1 LFFHFWILAKYIKAW
16 RQFFDVT
23 ILLTVAGITL
33 GVSVLMV
40 AMSSFSGFETTL
52 KRAIIEAVGD
62 VAIYKRNGKIDKIEA
77 LEKQLK
83 PYRKAVQEQLYFLG
97 QESLVASK
105 GKISAIFL
113 QGVEKEKTASVLNL
127 KNRITQGQNSWD
139 YQDDV
144 PPAYL
149 GKDLL
154 KKMNLKI
161 GDSFKIVI
169 PRTNQSASTSDLNPI
184 IKTFY
189 VVAAVDLGKYDF
201 NSRFIFVDLPI
212 LQELLGTQNISG
224 VRLKLK
230 NSDRAEKW
238 AQMVQ
243 EKLGWSYSVMDWRQT
258 NKNYFSAIDYEKRV
272 IFFVVLIIV
281 VAAGFNVITS
291 LFVTILKRYRD
302 ISLLKTLGATPFD
315 IGFLFC
321 LHGLLLGA
329 IGTGLGLIIG
339 WSLCF
344 GFEWMQKVFPLLP
357 PDIYRLSFVAT
368 EFRAQDLLW
377 ICGATMTICF
387 LSTLIPALRG
397 AQLSPVEGLK
407 YE

>member
-1 LFFHFWILAKYIKAW
+1 MFFHFWILARYIKAW

-23 ILLTVAGITL
+23 ILLTIAGITL

-83 PYRKAVQEQLYFLG
+83 PHMSNVQEKLYFLG

-105 GKISAIFL
+105 GKISAVFL

-127 KNRITQGQNSWD
+127 KNRIVQGQNSWELR
-139 YQDDV
+139 DDV

-149 GKDLL
+149 GKDLV
-154 KKMNLKI
+154 KKMDLKI
-161 GDSFKIVI
+161 GDTFKVVL
-169 PRTNQSASTSDLNPI
+169 PRTSKSSASDLNPI
-184 IKTFY
+184 LKTFY
-189 VVAAVDLGKYDF
+189 VVGVLDLGKYDF
-201 NSRFIFVDLPI
+201 NSRFVFVDLPI
-212 LQELLGTQNISG
+212 VQDLLATDMISG
-224 VRLKLK
+224 IRLKLK
-230 NSDRAEKW
+230 DSDRAEKW
-238 AQMVQ
+238 AQAVQ

-302 ISLLKTLGATPFD
+302 ISLLKTLGARPFD

-329 IGTGLGLIIG
+329 LGTGLGLLIG
-339 WSLCF
+339 WILCY
-344 GFEWMQKVFPLLP
+344 GFEWAQKIYPLMP
-357 PDIYRLSFVAT
+357 ADIYRLSFVAT
-368 EFRAQDLLW
+368 ELRTQDIVW
-377 ICGATMTICF
+377 ICSATMMICF

-397 AQLSPVEGLK
+397 ARLSPVEGLK

>member
-1 LFFHFWILAKYIKAW
+1 MFFHFWILGKYMKAW

-23 ILLTVAGITL
+23 ILLTVAGITM
-33 GVSVLMV
+33 GVAVLMV

-62 VAIYKRNGKIDKIEA
+62 VAIYKRNGKIDKIES
-77 LEKQLK
+77 LEKQLN
-83 PYRKAVQEQLYFLG
+83 PYMGSVQEKLYFLG

-105 GKISAIFL
+105 GKIAAVFL
-113 QGVEKEKTASVLNL
+113 QGVEKEKASSVLNL
-127 KNRITQGQNSWD
+127 KNRITRGQDSWG
-139 YQDDV
+139 YRDDI
-144 PPAYL
+144 PPAYV

-154 KKMNLKI
+154 KKMGLQI
-161 GDSFKIVI
+161 GDTFKII
-169 PRTNQSASTSDLNPI
+169 LPRTSKSSASDLNPI

-189 VVAAVDLGKYDF
+189 VTAALDLGKYDF
-201 NSRFIFVDLPI
+201 NSRFLFVDLPI
-212 LQELLGTQNISG
+212 VQDLLNTQTISG
-224 VRLKLK
+224 IRLKLK

-238 AQMVQ
+238 AQVVQ

-272 IFFVVLIIV
+272 IFFVVLVIV
-281 VAAGFNVITS
+281 VASGFNVITS
-291 LFVTILKRYRD
+291 LFVTILKKYRD
-302 ISLLKTLGATPFD
+302 ISLFKTLGARPRD

-329 IGTGLGLIIG
+329 LGTLLGLTIG
-339 WSLCF
+339 WALCYL
-344 GFEWMQKVFPLLP
+344 FEVMQRFFPLLP
-357 PDIYRLSFVAT
+357 ADIYRLSFVAT
-368 EFRAQDLLW
+368 ELRGQDILW

-397 AQLSPVEGLK
+397 ARLSPVEGLK

>member
-1 LFFHFWILAKYIKAW
+1 MFFHFWILARYIKAW

-23 ILLTVAGITL
+23 ILLTIAGITL
-33 GVSVLMV
+33 GVAVLMV

-83 PYRKAVQEQLYFLG
+83 PHMASVQEKLYFLG
-97 QESLVASK
+97 QESLVASQ
-105 GKISAIFL
+105 GKISAVFL
-113 QGVEKEKTASVLNL
+113 QGVQKEKTASVLNL
-127 KNRITQGQNSWD
+127 KNRIVQGQNSWESR
-139 YQDDV
+139 DDI

-161 GDSFKIVI
+161 GDTFKVVL
-169 PRTNQSASTSDLNPI
+169 PRTSKSSASDLNPI

-189 VVAAVDLGKYDF
+189 VVAVLDLGKYDF

-212 LQELLGTQNISG
+212 VQELLGTEMISG
-224 VRLKLK
+224 IRLKLK
-230 NSDRAEKW
+230 DSDRAEKW
-238 AQMVQ
+238 AQTVQ

-302 ISLLKTLGATPFD
+302 ISLLKTLGARPFD

-329 IGTGLGLIIG
+329 LGTSLGLLIG
-339 WSLCF
+339 WTLCY
-344 GFEWMQKVFPLLP
+344 GFEWAQKVYPLMP
-357 PDIYRLSFVAT
+357 ADIYRLSFVAT
-368 EFRAQDLLW
+368 ELRTQDIVW
-377 ICGATMTICF
+377 ICSATMAICF
-387 LSTLIPALRG
+387 FSTLIPALRG

>member
-1 LFFHFWILAKYIKAW
+1 MFFHFWILLKYMKAW

-83 PYRKAVQEQLYFLG
+83 PHMRGVQERLYFLG

-113 QGVEKEKTASVLNL
+113 QGVEKDKTATVLNL
-127 KNRITQGQNSWD
+127 KNRITQGQNSWELR
-139 YQDDV
+139 DDV
-144 PPAYL
+144 PPAYV
-149 GKDLL
+149 GKDLM

-161 GDSFKIVI
+161 GDTFKIVL
-169 PRTNQSASTSDLNPI
+169 PRTSKSSASDLNPI

-212 LQELLGTQNISG
+212 VQKLLNTQMISG
-224 VRLKLK
+224 LRFKLK
-230 NSDRAEKW
+230 DSDKAEAW
-238 AQMVQ
+238 AQRVQ

-258 NKNYFSAIDYEKRV
+258 NKNYFSAIDYEKRI

-302 ISLLKTLGATPFD
+302 ISLLKTLGARPFD

-329 IGTGLGLIIG
+329 IGTALGLLIG
-339 WSLCF
+339 WTLCYA
-344 GFEWMQKVFPLLP
+344 FEWAQKIFPLMP
-357 PDIYRLSFVAT
+357 ADIYKLSFVAT
-368 EFRAQDLLW
+368 EFRGQDIAW

-387 LSTLIPALRG
+387 FSTLIPALRG

>member
-1 LFFHFWILAKYIKAW
+1 MFFHFWILGKYMKAW

-23 ILLTVAGITL
+23 ILLTVAGITM
-33 GVSVLMV
+33 GVAVLLV

-62 VAIYKRNGKIDKIEA
+62 VAIYKRNGKIDKIEV
-77 LEKQLK
+77 LEKQLS
-83 PYRKAVQEQLYFLG
+83 PYMGSVQDKLYFLG

-105 GKISAIFL
+105 GKIAAVFL
-113 QGVEKEKTASVLNL
+113 QGVEKEKAASVLNL
-127 KNRITQGQNSWD
+127 KNRITRGQDSWE
-139 YQDDV
+139 YQDDI
-144 PPAYL
+144 PPAYM

-154 KKMNLKI
+154 KKMGLQI
-161 GDSFKIVI
+161 GDKFKII
-169 PRTNQSASTSDLNPI
+169 LPRTSKTSASDLNPI

-189 VVAAVDLGKYDF
+189 VTAALDLGKYDF
-201 NSRFIFVDLPI
+201 NSRFLFVDLPI
-212 LQELLGTQNISG
+212 VQDLLDTRMISG
-224 VRLKLK
+224 IRLKLK

-238 AQMVQ
+238 AQVVQ

-281 VAAGFNVITS
+281 IASGFNVITS

-302 ISLLKTLGATPFD
+302 ISLFKTLGARPRD

-329 IGTGLGLIIG
+329 IGTLLGLSIG
-339 WSLCF
+339 WILCYL
-344 GFEWMQKVFPLLP
+344 FEMGQKVFPLLP
-357 PDIYRLSFVAT
+357 ADIYRLSFVAT
-368 EFRAQDLLW
+368 EFRAQDIVW
-377 ICGATMTICF
+377 ICSATMTICF

-397 AQLSPVEGLK
+397 ARLSPVEGLK

>member
-1 LFFHFWILAKYIKAW
+1 MFFHFWILGKYMKAW

-23 ILLTVAGITL
+23 ILLTVAGITM
-33 GVSVLMV
+33 GVAVLLV

-62 VAIYKRNGKIDKIEA
+62 VAIYKRNGKIDKIEV
-77 LEKQLK
+77 LEKQLN
-83 PYRKAVQEQLYFLG
+83 PYMGSVQDKLYFLG

-105 GKISAIFL
+105 GKIAAVFL
-113 QGVEKEKTASVLNL
+113 QGVEKEKAASVLNL
-127 KNRITQGQNSWD
+127 KNRIIRGQDSWEHR
-139 YQDDV
+139 DDV
-144 PPAYL
+144 PPAYV

-154 KKMNLKI
+154 KKMGLQV
-161 GDSFKIVI
+161 GDTFKII
-169 PRTNQSASTSDLNPI
+169 LPRTSKTSSSDLNPI

-189 VVAAVDLGKYDF
+189 VTAALDLGRYDF
-201 NSRFIFVDLPI
+201 NSRFLFVDLSI
-212 LQELLGTQNISG
+212 VQDLLDTRMISG
-224 VRLKLK
+224 IRLKLK
-230 NSDRAEKW
+230 DSDRAEKW
-238 AQMVQ
+238 AQVVQ

-272 IFFVVLIIV
+272 IFFVVLVIV
-281 VAAGFNVITS
+281 IASGFNVITS

-302 ISLLKTLGATPFD
+302 ISLFKTLGARPRD

-329 IGTGLGLIIG
+329 IGTLLGLTIG
-339 WSLCF
+339 GLLCYL
-344 GFEWMQKVFPLLP
+344 FEMGQKVFPLLP
-357 PDIYRLSFVAT
+357 ADIYRLSFVAT
-368 EFRAQDLLW
+368 EFRAQDIVW
-377 ICGATMTICF
+377 ICSATMTICF

-397 AQLSPVEGLK
+397 ARLSPVEGLK

>member
-1 LFFHFWILAKYIKAW
+1 MFFHFWILGKYMKAW

-23 ILLTVAGITL
+23 ILLTMVGITM
-33 GVSVLMV
+33 GVAVLLV

-62 VAIYKRNGKIDKIEA
+62 VAIYKRSGKIDKIEV
-77 LEKQLK
+77 LEKQLN
-83 PYRKAVQEQLYFLG
+83 PYMGSVQDKLYFLG

-105 GKISAIFL
+105 GKIAAVFL
-113 QGVEKEKTASVLNL
+113 QGVEKEKAASVLNL
-127 KNRITQGQNSWD
+127 KNRITRGQDSWE
-139 YQDDV
+139 YRDDI
-144 PPAYL
+144 PPAYV

-154 KKMNLKI
+154 KKMGLQI
-161 GDSFKIVI
+161 GDTFKII
-169 PRTNQSASTSDLNPI
+169 LPRTSKTSASDLNPI

-189 VVAAVDLGKYDF
+189 VTAALDLGKYDF
-201 NSRFIFVDLPI
+201 NSRFLFVDLPI
-212 LQELLGTQNISG
+212 VQDLLDTRMISG
-224 VRLKLK
+224 IRLKLK

-238 AQMVQ
+238 AQVVQ

-272 IFFVVLIIV
+272 IFFVVLVIV
-281 VAAGFNVITS
+281 IASGFNVITS

-302 ISLLKTLGATPFD
+302 ISLFKTLGARPRD

-329 IGTGLGLIIG
+329 IGTLLGLTIG
-339 WSLCF
+339 WLLCYL
-344 GFEWMQKVFPLLP
+344 FEIGQKVFPLLP
-357 PDIYRLSFVAT
+357 ADIYRLSFVAT
-368 EFRAQDLLW
+368 EFRTQDIVW
-377 ICGATMTICF
+377 ICSATMTICF

-397 AQLSPVEGLK
+397 ARLSPVEGLK

>member
-1 LFFHFWILAKYIKAW
+1 MFFHFWILGKYMKAW

-23 ILLTVAGITL
+23 ILLTVAGITM
-33 GVSVLMV
+33 GVAVLVV

-62 VAIYKRNGKIDKIEA
+62 VAIYKRSGKIDKIEV
-77 LEKQLK
+77 LEKQLN
-83 PYRKAVQEQLYFLG
+83 PYMGSVQDKLYFLG

-105 GKISAIFL
+105 GKIAAVFL
-113 QGVEKEKTASVLNL
+113 QGVEKEKAASVLNL
-127 KNRITQGQNSWD
+127 KNRITRGQDSWE
-139 YQDDV
+139 YRDDI
-144 PPAYL
+144 PPAYV

-154 KKMNLKI
+154 KKMGLQI
-161 GDSFKIVI
+161 GDTFKII
-169 PRTNQSASTSDLNPI
+169 LPRTSKTSASDLNPI

-189 VVAAVDLGKYDF
+189 VTAALDLGKYDF
-201 NSRFIFVDLPI
+201 NSRFLFVDLPI
-212 LQELLGTQNISG
+212 VQDLLNTRMISG
-224 VRLKLK
+224 IRLKLK

-238 AQMVQ
+238 AQVVQ

-272 IFFVVLIIV
+272 IFFVVLVIV
-281 VAAGFNVITS
+281 IASGFNVITS

-302 ISLLKTLGATPFD
+302 ISLFKTLGARPRD

-329 IGTGLGLIIG
+329 IGTLLGLTIG
-339 WSLCF
+339 WILCYL
-344 GFEWMQKVFPLLP
+344 FEMGQKVFPLLP
-357 PDIYRLSFVAT
+357 ADIYRLSFVAT
-368 EFRAQDLLW
+368 EFRTQDIVW
-377 ICGATMTICF
+377 ICSATMTICF

-397 AQLSPVEGLK
+397 ARLSPVEGLK

>member
-1 LFFHFWILAKYIKAW
+1 MKAW

-23 ILLTVAGITL
+23 ILLTVAGITM
-33 GVSVLMV
+33 GVAVLMV

-62 VAIYKRNGKIDKIEA
+62 VAIYKRNGKIDKIEV
-77 LEKQLK
+77 LEKQLN
-83 PYRKAVQEQLYFLG
+83 PYMGSVQDKLYFLG

-105 GKISAIFL
+105 GKIAAVFL
-113 QGVEKEKTASVLNL
+113 QGVEKEKAASVLNL
-127 KNRITQGQNSWD
+127 KNRITRGQDSWE
-139 YQDDV
+139 YRDDV
-144 PPAYL
+144 PPAYV

-154 KKMNLKI
+154 KKMGLQI
-161 GDSFKIVI
+161 GDTFKII
-169 PRTNQSASTSDLNPI
+169 LPRTSKTSASDLNPI

-189 VVAAVDLGKYDF
+189 VVAALDLGKYDF
-201 NSRFIFVDLPI
+201 NSRFVFVDLPI
-212 LQELLGTQNISG
+212 VQDLLNTGMISG
-224 VRLKLK
+224 IRLKLK

-238 AQMVQ
+238 AQAVQ

-272 IFFVVLIIV
+272 IFFVVLVIV
-281 VAAGFNVITS
+281 IAAGFNVITS

-302 ISLLKTLGATPFD
+302 ISLFKTLGARPRD
-315 IGFLFC
+315 IAFLFC

-329 IGTGLGLIIG
+329 IGTLLGLLIG
-339 WSLCF
+339 WILCYL
-344 GFEWMQKVFPLLP
+344 FELGQKVFPLLP
-357 PDIYRLSFVAT
+357 ADIYRLSFVAT
-368 EFRAQDLLW
+368 EFRVQDIVW
-377 ICGATMTICF
+377 ICSATMTICF

-397 AQLSPVEGLK
+397 ARLSPVEGLK

>member
-1 LFFHFWILAKYIKAW
+1 MFFHFWILGKYMKAW

-23 ILLTVAGITL
+23 ILLTVAGITM
-33 GVSVLMV
+33 GVAVLMV

-62 VAIYKRNGKIDKIEA
+62 VAIYKRNGKIDKIES
-77 LEKQLK
+77 LEKQLN
-83 PYRKAVQEQLYFLG
+83 PYMGSVQEKLYFLG

-105 GKISAIFL
+105 GKIAAVFL
-113 QGVEKEKTASVLNL
+113 QGVEKEKAASVLNL
-127 KNRITQGQNSWD
+127 KNRITRGQDSWE
-139 YQDDV
+139 YRDDI
-144 PPAYL
+144 PPAYV

-154 KKMNLKI
+154 KKMGLQI
-161 GDSFKIVI
+161 GDTFKII
-169 PRTNQSASTSDLNPI
+169 LPRTSKSSASDLNPI

-189 VVAAVDLGKYDF
+189 VTAALDLGKYDF
-201 NSRFIFVDLPI
+201 NSRFLFVDLPI
-212 LQELLGTQNISG
+212 VQDLLNTQTISG
-224 VRLKLK
+224 IRLKLK

-238 AQMVQ
+238 AQVVQ

-272 IFFVVLIIV
+272 IFFVVLVIV
-281 VAAGFNVITS
+281 VASGFNVITS
-291 LFVTILKRYRD
+291 LFVTILKKYRD
-302 ISLLKTLGATPFD
+302 ISLFKTLGARPRD

-329 IGTGLGLIIG
+329 LGTFLGLTIG
-339 WSLCF
+339 WALCYL
-344 GFEWMQKVFPLLP
+344 FEVMQRFFPLLP
-357 PDIYRLSFVAT
+357 ADIYRLSFVAT
-368 EFRAQDLLW
+368 ELRAQDILW

-397 AQLSPVEGLK
+397 ARLSPVEGLK

>member
-1 LFFHFWILAKYIKAW
+1 MFFHFWILGKYMKAW

-23 ILLTVAGITL
+23 ILLTVAGITM
-33 GVSVLMV
+33 GVAVLLV

-62 VAIYKRNGKIDKIEA
+62 VAIYKRNGKIDKIEV
-77 LEKQLK
+77 LEKQLN
-83 PYRKAVQEQLYFLG
+83 PYMGSVQDKLYFLG

-105 GKISAIFL
+105 GKIAAVFL
-113 QGVEKEKTASVLNL
+113 QGVEKEKAASVLNL
-127 KNRITQGQNSWD
+127 KNRITRGQDSWE
-139 YQDDV
+139 YRDDI
-144 PPAYL
+144 PPAYV

-154 KKMNLKI
+154 KKMGLQI
-161 GDSFKIVI
+161 GDTFKII
-169 PRTNQSASTSDLNPI
+169 LPRTSKTSASDLNPI

-189 VVAAVDLGKYDF
+189 VTAALDLGKYDF
-201 NSRFIFVDLPI
+201 NSRFLFVDLPI
-212 LQELLGTQNISG
+212 VQELLETRMISG
-224 VRLKLK
+224 IRLKLK

-238 AQMVQ
+238 AQVVQ

-281 VAAGFNVITS
+281 IASGFNVITS

-302 ISLLKTLGATPFD
+302 ISLFKTLGARPRD

-329 IGTGLGLIIG
+329 IGTLLGLTIG
-339 WSLCF
+339 FLLCYL
-344 GFEWMQKVFPLLP
+344 FEIGQKMFPLMP
-357 PDIYRLSFVAT
+357 ADIYRLSFVAT
-368 EFRAQDLLW
+368 EFRAQDIVW
-377 ICGATMTICF
+377 ICSATMTICF

-397 AQLSPVEGLK
+397 ARLSPVEGLK

>member
-1 LFFHFWILAKYIKAW
+1 MFFHFWILGKYMKAW

-23 ILLTVAGITL
+23 ILLTVAGITM
-33 GVSVLMV
+33 GVAVLLV

-62 VAIYKRNGKIDKIEA
+62 VAIYKRSGKIDKIEV
-77 LEKQLK
+77 LEKQLN
-83 PYRKAVQEQLYFLG
+83 PYMGSVQDKLYFLG

-105 GKISAIFL
+105 GKIAAVFL
-113 QGVEKEKTASVLNL
+113 QGVEKEKAASVLNL
-127 KNRITQGQNSWD
+127 KNRITRGQDSWE
-139 YQDDV
+139 YRDDI
-144 PPAYL
+144 PPAYV

-154 KKMNLKI
+154 KKMGLQI
-161 GDSFKIVI
+161 GDTFKII
-169 PRTNQSASTSDLNPI
+169 LPRTSKTSASDLNPI

-189 VVAAVDLGKYDF
+189 VTAALDLGKYDF
-201 NSRFIFVDLPI
+201 NSRFLFVDLPI
-212 LQELLGTQNISG
+212 VQDLLDTRMISG
-224 VRLKLK
+224 IRLKLK
-230 NSDRAEKW
+230 DSDRAEKW
-238 AQMVQ
+238 AQVVQ

-272 IFFVVLIIV
+272 IFFVVLVIV
-281 VAAGFNVITS
+281 IASGFNVITS

-302 ISLLKTLGATPFD
+302 ISLFKTLGARPRD

-329 IGTGLGLIIG
+329 IGTLLGLTIG
-339 WSLCF
+339 WLLCYL
-344 GFEWMQKVFPLLP
+344 FEIGQKVFPLLP
-357 PDIYRLSFVAT
+357 ADIYRLSFVAT
-368 EFRAQDLLW
+368 EFRAQDIVW
-377 ICGATMTICF
+377 ICSATMTICF

-397 AQLSPVEGLK
+397 ARLSPVEGLK

>member
-1 LFFHFWILAKYIKAW
+1 MKAW

-23 ILLTVAGITL
+23 ILLTVAGITM
-33 GVSVLMV
+33 GVAVLLV

-62 VAIYKRNGKIDKIEA
+62 VAIYKRNGKIDKIEV
-77 LEKQLK
+77 LEKQLN
-83 PYRKAVQEQLYFLG
+83 PYMGSVQDKLYFLG

-105 GKISAIFL
+105 GKIAAVFL
-113 QGVEKEKTASVLNL
+113 QGVEKEKAASVLNL
-127 KNRITQGQNSWD
+127 KNRIIRGQDSWEHR
-139 YQDDV
+139 DDV
-144 PPAYL
+144 PPAYV

-154 KKMNLKI
+154 KKMGLQV
-161 GDSFKIVI
+161 GDTFKII
-169 PRTNQSASTSDLNPI
+169 LPRTSKTSSSDLNPI

-189 VVAAVDLGKYDF
+189 VTAALDLGRYDF
-201 NSRFIFVDLPI
+201 NSRFLFVDLSI
-212 LQELLGTQNISG
+212 VQDLLDTRMISG
-224 VRLKLK
+224 IRLKLK
-230 NSDRAEKW
+230 DSDRAEKW
-238 AQMVQ
+238 AQVVQ

-272 IFFVVLIIV
+272 IFFVVLVIV
-281 VAAGFNVITS
+281 IASGFNVITS

-302 ISLLKTLGATPFD
+302 ISLFKTLGARPRD

-329 IGTGLGLIIG
+329 IGTLLGLTIG
-339 WSLCF
+339 GLLCYL
-344 GFEWMQKVFPLLP
+344 FEMGQKVFPLLP
-357 PDIYRLSFVAT
+357 ADIYRLSFVAT
-368 EFRAQDLLW
+368 EFRAQDIVW
-377 ICGATMTICF
+377 ICSATMTICF

-397 AQLSPVEGLK
+397 ARLSPVEGLK

>member
-1 LFFHFWILAKYIKAW
+1 MFFHFWILGKYMKAW

-23 ILLTVAGITL
+23 ILLTVAGITM
-33 GVSVLMV
+33 GVAVLLV

-62 VAIYKRNGKIDKIEA
+62 VAIYKRNGKIDKIEV
-77 LEKQLK
+77 LEKQLN
-83 PYRKAVQEQLYFLG
+83 PYMGSVQDKLYFLG

-105 GKISAIFL
+105 GKIAAVFL
-113 QGVEKEKTASVLNL
+113 QGVEKEKAASVLNL
-127 KNRITQGQNSWD
+127 KNRITRGQDSWE
-139 YQDDV
+139 YRDDI
-144 PPAYL
+144 PPAYV

-154 KKMNLKI
+154 KKMGLQI
-161 GDSFKIVI
+161 GDTFKII
-169 PRTNQSASTSDLNPI
+169 LPRTSKTSASDLNPI

-189 VVAAVDLGKYDF
+189 VTAALDLGKYDF
-201 NSRFIFVDLPI
+201 NSRFLFVDLPI
-212 LQELLGTQNISG
+212 VQDLLETRMISG
-224 VRLKLK
+224 IRLKLK

-238 AQMVQ
+238 AQVVQ

-272 IFFVVLIIV
+272 IFFVVLVIV
-281 VAAGFNVITS
+281 IASGFNVITS

-302 ISLLKTLGATPFD
+302 ISLFKTLGARPRD

-321 LHGLLLGA
+321 LHGLLLGVIGTLLGLA
-329 IGTGLGLIIG
+329 IGFL
-339 WSLCF
+339 LCYL
-344 GFEWMQKVFPLLP
+344 FEVGQKVFPLLP
-357 PDIYRLSFVAT
+357 ADIYRLSFVAT
-368 EFRAQDLLW
+368 EFRTQDIVW
-377 ICGATMTICF
+377 ICSATMTICF

-397 AQLSPVEGLK
+397 ARLSPVEGLK

>member
-1 LFFHFWILAKYIKAW
+1 MFFHFWILGKYMKAW

-23 ILLTVAGITL
+23 ILLTVAGITM
-33 GVSVLMV
+33 GVAVLLV

-62 VAIYKRNGKIDKIEA
+62 VAIYKRNGKIDKIEV
-77 LEKQLK
+77 LEKQLN
-83 PYRKAVQEQLYFLG
+83 PYMGSVQDKLYFLG

-105 GKISAIFL
+105 GKIAAVFL
-113 QGVEKEKTASVLNL
+113 QGVEKEKAASVLNL
-127 KNRITQGQNSWD
+127 KNRIIRGQDSWEHR
-139 YQDDV
+139 DDV
-144 PPAYL
+144 PPAYV

-154 KKMNLKI
+154 KKMGLQV
-161 GDSFKIVI
+161 GDTFKII
-169 PRTNQSASTSDLNPI
+169 LPRTSKTSSSDLNPI

-189 VVAAVDLGKYDF
+189 VTAALDLGRYDF
-201 NSRFIFVDLPI
+201 NSRFLFVDLPI
-212 LQELLGTQNISG
+212 VQDLLDTRMISG
-224 VRLKLK
+224 IRLKLK
-230 NSDRAEKW
+230 DSDRAEKW
-238 AQMVQ
+238 AQVVQ

-272 IFFVVLIIV
+272 IFFVVLVIV
-281 VAAGFNVITS
+281 IASGFNVITS

-302 ISLLKTLGATPFD
+302 ISLFKTLGARPRD

-329 IGTGLGLIIG
+329 IGTLLGLTIG
-339 WSLCF
+339 GLLCYL
-344 GFEWMQKVFPLLP
+344 FEMGQKVFPLLP
-357 PDIYRLSFVAT
+357 ADIYRLSFVAT
-368 EFRAQDLLW
+368 EFRAQDIVW
-377 ICGATMTICF
+377 ICSATMTICF

-397 AQLSPVEGLK
+397 ARLSPVEGLK